1 MQLNLSHFKTE
12 DMNLGLKMDAY
23 LHEQAIKQAI
33 KDVETQ
39 LETEM
44 ANGIALDNETEML
57 LQEEL
62 ERLEYKLYRHNL
74 LYK

>member
-1 MQLNLSHFKTE
+1 
-12 DMNLGLKMDAY
+12 MNLGLKMDAY
-23 LHEQAIKQAI
+23 LQEQAIKQAI

>member
-1 MQLNLSHFKTE
+1 
-12 DMNLGLKMDAY
+12 MNLGLKMDAY
-23 LHEQAIKQAI
+23 LHEQDIKKAI

-44 ANGIALDNETEML
+44 ANSVALDNETEML

-62 ERLEYKLYRHNL
+62 DRLEYKLYRHNL
-74 LYK
+74 LYR